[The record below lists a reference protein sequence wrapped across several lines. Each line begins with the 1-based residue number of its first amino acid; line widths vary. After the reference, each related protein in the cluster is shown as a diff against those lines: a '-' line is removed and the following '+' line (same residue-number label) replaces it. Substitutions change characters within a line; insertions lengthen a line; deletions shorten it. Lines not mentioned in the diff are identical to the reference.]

1 MKAID
6 EKTLQR
12 ELFCKIQENAI
23 DKGDCH
29 VGGYKGWNI
38 LGSEV
43 EKAISDIF
51 SETGPFSCVFNTETL
66 PIVQELRQQLLDAE
80 AELEIYK
87 IRCQDRK
94 HYDYDLSNI
103 GKAVF

>member
-1 MKAID
+1 MRMIDADEAIKRGNSEFGCVLD
-6 EKTLQR
+6 AVMLKEFLNNQPT
-12 ELFCKIQENAI
+12 I
-23 DKGDCH
+23 D
-29 VGGYKGWNI
+29 
-38 LGSEV
+38 
-43 EKAISDIF
+43 
-51 SETGPFSCVFNTETL
+51 PETL